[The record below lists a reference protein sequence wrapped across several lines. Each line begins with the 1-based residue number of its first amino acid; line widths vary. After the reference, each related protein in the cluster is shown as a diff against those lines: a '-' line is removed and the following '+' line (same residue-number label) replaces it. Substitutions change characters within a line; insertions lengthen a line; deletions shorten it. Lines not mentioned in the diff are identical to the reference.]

1 MKVAKFGGSS
11 VSNASQIKKVLDIV
25 NEDPERKI
33 IIVSAP
39 GKRHKD
45 DIKTTDLLFRLYEKV
60 LNNLNYQD
68 KKKEIIQR
76 YADILEELDMEKSLL
91 TTIDETLENIIATL
105 KEQPPRLYDAL
116 LSCGEKFN
124 AQLIASYNN
133 SKGFKTTYLSPKDAG
148 ILVTDLP
155 QQPQILEEAYDEIYK
170 LRDIE
175 GKIIIPG
182 FFGVSKHDFVVTFP
196 RGGSDITGAIIA
208 RGVKASLYENFTD
221 VSGIFRANPNVI
233 KNPELIE
240 EITYREMRE
249 LSYAGFGV
257 FHDEA
262 LQPLYKHRIPVVIKN
277 TNRPQDKGTF
287 IRHERDINDKNVII
301 GISCD
306 KDFTVINIKKYLMNR
321 QVGFTRKVLGILEDY
336 NISFDHMPS
345 GIDSISIIMRTNQI
359 KNKEKDVLNA
369 IRKKCDVDELSVEH
383 NLAILMI
390 VGEGMNK
397 VVGTANKIT
406 HALAES
412 NINLKMLN
420 QGASEISMMFG
431 ISVEDADKAVLSTY
445 EYCYHGVCLKN
456 LCKSK

>member
-155 QQPQILEEAYDEIYK
+155 QQAQILEEAYDEIYK

>member
-25 NEDPERKI
+25 NENPERKI

-45 DIKTTDLLFRLYEKV
+45 DIKTTDLLIRLYEKV

-76 YADILEELDMEKSLL
+76 YADILEKLDMEKSLL

-116 LSCGEKFN
+116 LSCGENFN

-155 QQPQILEEAYDEIYK
+155 QQAQILEEAYDEIYK

>member
-155 QQPQILEEAYDEIYK
+155 QQAQILEEAYDEIYK

-369 IRKKCDVDELSVEH
+369 IRKKYDVDELSVEH

>member
-11 VSNASQIKKVLDIV
+11 VSNATQIKKVLNIV
-25 NEDPERKI
+25 NEDDERKI

-45 DIKTTDLLFRLYEKV
+45 DIKTTDLLIRLYEKV
-60 LNNLNYQD
+60 LNGLYYQD

-76 YADILEELDMEKSLL
+76 YADILEELNMDMIFLA
-91 TTIDETLENIIATL
+91 TIDETLEHIIKTL
-105 KEQPPRLYDAL
+105 KDEPPRLYDAL
-116 LSCGEKFN
+116 LSCGENFN
-124 AQLIASYNN
+124 AQLIASYND
-133 SKGFKTTYLSPKDAG
+133 STGVKTTYLSPKDAG

-155 QQPQILEEAYDEIYK
+155 QQAQILEEAYDQIYK
-170 LRDIE
+170 LREIE

-182 FFGVSKHDFVVTFP
+182 FFGVSKNGYVVTFP

-208 RGVKASLYENFTD
+208 RGIKASIYENFTD
-221 VSGIFRANPNVI
+221 VSGIFKANPNVI
-233 KNPELIE
+233 KKPELIN
-240 EITYREMRE
+240 EITYKEMRE

-287 IRHERDINDKNVII
+287 IRHDRDVNDKDVII

-321 QVGFTRKVLGILEDY
+321 QVGFTRKILEILEDF

-345 GIDSISIIMRTNQI
+345 GIDSISIIMRTHQI
-359 KNKEKDVLNA
+359 KGKEQEVLNA
-369 IRKKCDVDELSVEH
+369 IRRKCEVDELNIEH
-383 NLAILMI
+383 DLAILMI

-397 VVGTANKIT
+397 AVGTANKIT

-412 NINLKMLN
+412 NINLKMIN

-431 ISVEDADKAVLSTY
+431 ISVEVADKAVLSTY

-456 LCKSK
+456 LCSKN

>member
-25 NEDPERKI
+25 NENPERKI

-45 DIKTTDLLFRLYEKV
+45 DIKTTDLLIRLYEKV

-91 TTIDETLENIIATL
+91 TTIDETLDNIIATL

-116 LSCGEKFN
+116 LSCGENFN

-155 QQPQILEEAYDEIYK
+155 QQAQILEEAYDEIYK

>member
-45 DIKTTDLLFRLYEKV
+45 DIKTTDLLIRLYEKV

-116 LSCGEKFN
+116 LSCGENFN
-124 AQLIASYNN
+124 AQLIARYNN

-155 QQPQILEEAYDEIYK
+155 QQAQILEEAYDEIYK
-170 LRDIE
+170 SRDIE